1 VSESGAPPTAA
12 ALSPARRR
20 VLDVSALPDYA
31 FGHQGLIWW
40 GTIGFMVIEGSLFI
54 MSLVTYFVFRT
65 RVSEWPPA
73 QPNPDATLATVNT
86 LVLLV
91 SLLPNALAKR
101 SAEKM
106 DLRGVHRWM
115 FVMLLFGAVFLT
127 IRAFEFR
134 SLATMWDSN
143 AYGSIVWFIMGLH
156 SAHLL
161 TDVVDSAV
169 LLALMYTRHV
179 EPKRFVDVSENSL
192 YWYFI
197 VLSWIPVY
205 VTIYFAPR
213 WL

>member
-1 VSESGAPPTAA
+1 MSESGAPPIAA
-12 ALSPARRR
+12 ALPPVRRR

-40 GTIGFMVIEGSLFI
+40 GTVGFMVIEGSLFI
-54 MSLVTYFVFRT
+54 MAMVTYFVFRT
-65 RVSEWPPA
+65 RVDEWPPA

-86 LVLLV
+86 LILLA
-91 SLLPNALAKR
+91 SLVPNALAKKA
-101 SAEKM
+101 AERM

-115 FVMLLFGAVFLT
+115 FVMLLFGAAFLT
-127 IRAFEFR
+127 VRAFEF
-134 SLATMWDSN
+134 SALQTMWDSN

-197 VLSWIPVY
+197 VFSWIPVY
-205 VTIYFAPR
+205 ATIYFAPR

>member
-1 VSESGAPPTAA
+1 MSESGAPPIAA
-12 ALSPARRR
+12 ALPPVRRR

-40 GTIGFMVIEGSLFI
+40 GTVGFMVIEGSLFI
-54 MSLVTYFVFRT
+54 MAMVTYFVFRT
-65 RVSEWPPA
+65 RVDAWPPA
-73 QPNPDATLATVNT
+73 QPNPDA
-86 LVLLV
+86 
-91 SLLPNALAKR
+91 
-101 SAEKM
+101 
-106 DLRGVHRWM
+106 
-115 FVMLLFGAVFLT
+115 
-127 IRAFEFR
+127 
-134 SLATMWDSN
+134 
-143 AYGSIVWFIMGLH
+143 IVWFIMGLH

>member
-1 VSESGAPPTAA
+1 MSGPGESQAVPLAPV
-12 ALSPARRR
+12 RRR

-40 GTIGFMVIEGSLFI
+40 GTVGFMVIEGSLFI

-65 RVSEWPPA
+65 RVDEWPPA

-91 SLLPNALAKR
+91 SLLPNALAKKA
-101 SAEKM
+101 AEQM

-127 IRAFEFR
+127 IRAFEF
-134 SLATMWDSN
+134 SALATMWDSN

-197 VLSWIPVY
+197 VFSWIPVY

>member
-1 VSESGAPPTAA
+1 
-12 ALSPARRR
+12 
-20 VLDVSALPDYA
+20 
-31 FGHQGLIWW
+31 
-40 GTIGFMVIEGSLFI
+40 
-54 MSLVTYFVFRT
+54 
-65 RVSEWPPA
+65 
-73 QPNPDATLATVNT
+73 
-86 LVLLV
+86 
-91 SLLPNALAKR
+91 
-101 SAEKM
+101 
-106 DLRGVHRWM
+106 
-115 FVMLLFGAVFLT
+115 MLLFGAAFLT
-127 IRAFEFR
+127 VRAFEF
-134 SLATMWDSN
+134 SALQTMWDSN

>member
-1 VSESGAPPTAA
+1 MSGPGESQAVPLAPV
-12 ALSPARRR
+12 RRR

-40 GTIGFMVIEGSLFI
+40 GTVGFMVIEGSLFI

-65 RVSEWPPA
+65 RVDEWPPA

-91 SLLPNALAKR
+91 SLLPNALAKKA
-101 SAEKM
+101 AEQM

-127 IRAFEFR
+127 IRAFEF
-134 SLATMWDSN
+134 SALATRWDSN

-197 VLSWIPVY
+197 VFSWIPVY

>member
-1 VSESGAPPTAA
+1 VSGPGESQAVPLAPV
-12 ALSPARRR
+12 RRR

-40 GTIGFMVIEGSLFI
+40 GTVGFMVIEGSLFI

-65 RVSEWPPA
+65 RVDEWPPA

-91 SLLPNALAKR
+91 SLLPNALAKKA
-101 SAEKM
+101 AEQM

-127 IRAFEFR
+127 IRAFEF
-134 SLATMWDSN
+134 SALATMWDSN

-197 VLSWIPVY
+197 VFSWIPVY